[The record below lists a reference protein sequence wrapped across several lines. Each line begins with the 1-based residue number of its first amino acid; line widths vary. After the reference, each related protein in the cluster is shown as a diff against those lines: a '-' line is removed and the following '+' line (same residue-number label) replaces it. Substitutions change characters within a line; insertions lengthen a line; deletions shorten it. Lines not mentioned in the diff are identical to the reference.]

1 MDGDVRADVLADLGS
16 RRAAVPGTMAADR
29 VVVDWVGPGTGPFR
43 VRKRD
48 FEFAVDEPSERGGS
62 DTAPNPLAYFL
73 AGAAS
78 CLANHYVSVFLSEDR
93 SLTSLSVTAVG
104 RFDRV
109 LVGGAFRDVRYEVR
123 LETDEPSQGVR
134 SLAER
139 ADAMCFASNTLAN
152 AGVVLTT
159 RLVVNGLDTAT
170 LRRDERGAR
179 DGSPG

>member
-1 MDGDVRADVLADLGS
+1 MVGDVRAEVLADLAS
-16 RRAAVPGTMAADR
+16 RRDAAPGTMAADR
-29 VVVDWVGPGTGPFR
+29 VRVDWVGPGTGPFR

-48 FEFAVDEPSERGGS
+48 FEFVVDEPTERGGS

-78 CLANHYVSVFLSEDR
+78 CLANHYVSLFLAEDV
-93 SLTSLSVTAVG
+93 SLTSLRVAAVA

-109 LVGGAFRDVRYEVR
+109 LTGGAFRDVRYEVR
-123 LETDEPSQGVR
+123 VESGEPEQRVR
-134 SLAER
+134 DLAER

-159 RLVVNGLDTAT
+159 RLVVNGADAGTRRRADAVAT
-170 LRRDERGAR
+170 PED
-179 DGSPG
+179 